1 MQETQ
6 PGLDGWCWGAFSQ
19 QRQAPRQLW
28 GFHEQRCLLET
39 LLGQDMKGG
48 LRDITILI
56 VALSKG
62 VARVIAIVM
71 EEAREI

>member
-1 MQETQ
+1 M
-6 PGLDGWCWGAFSQ
+6 
-19 QRQAPRQLW
+19 
-28 GFHEQRCLLET
+28 LET

-48 LRDITILI
+48 LRDITILT

-71 EEAREI
+71 EEGREI